1 MENQT
6 RVIIVDDQKIFR
18 KGILLLLID
27 MPDIKVVA
35 EAANG
40 QELIELLKTNKV
52 DLVLMDIK
60 MPVMDG
66 FEATKIAMEQYP
78 ELKILVVSM
87 YGEEEYLINMLESGV
102 KGFVLKTVEEDELQR
117 AIRTIMQGKNYFSQE
132 LLGTIAKS
140 FINKT
145 VDKKEELDIVTK
157 LTPREIEVIKLIS
170 QGFTIREI
178 AKKLDISSRTV
189 DGHKTNIFAKTGTES
204 SVQLVTFAIK
214 HNLVKL

>member
-1 MENQT
+1 MDKKVN
-6 RVIIVDDQKIFR
+6 VVIVDDQKIFR

-35 EAANG
+35 EASNG
-40 QELIELLKTNKV
+40 QEFLDLLGNHEI

-66 FEATKIAMEQYP
+66 IEATKIALEQYP
-78 ELKILVVSM
+78 NLKVLVVSM
-87 YGEEEYLINMLESGV
+87 YGEEEYLVSMLEAGV
-102 KGFVLKTVEEDELQR
+102 KGFVLKTVEEEELQR
-117 AIRTIMQGKNYFSQE
+117 AIKNIVEGKNYFSQE

-140 FINKT
+140 FVNKT
-145 VDKKEELDIVTK
+145 TEKKEEEDIVSK
-157 LTPREIEVIKLIS
+157 LTTREIEVIQMITE
-170 QGFTIREI
+170 GFTIRDI

-189 DGHKTNIFAKTGTES
+189 DGHKTNIFAKTGTQS

>member
-1 MENQT
+1 MEKKIN
-6 RVIIVDDQKIFR
+6 VIIVDDQKIFR

-27 MPDIKVVA
+27 MPEIKVVA
-35 EAANG
+35 EASNG
-40 QELIELLKTNKV
+40 QEFLDLMKNHEV

-66 FEATKIAMEQYP
+66 IEATKIALQQNP
-78 ELKILVVSM
+78 NLKVLVVSM
-87 YGEEEYLINMLESGV
+87 YWEEEYLVSMLETGV

-117 AIRTIMQGKNYFSQE
+117 AIRTIVDGKNYFSQE

-140 FINKT
+140 FVNKT
-145 VDKKEELDIVTK
+145 TDKKEEENIVSK
-157 LTPREIEVIKLIS
+157 LTDREIEVIQLIA
-170 QGFTIREI
+170 QGLTIREI
-178 AKKLDISSRTV
+178 AKLLDISSRTV
-189 DGHKTNIFAKTGTES
+189 DGHKTNIFSKTGTQS

>member
-1 MENQT
+1 MEKKVN
-6 RVIIVDDQKIFR
+6 VVIVDDQKIFR

-27 MPDIKVVA
+27 MPDLKVVG

-40 QELIELLKTNKV
+40 QEFLEILKTQDV

-66 FEATKIAMEQYP
+66 IEATKIALEQYP
-78 ELKILVVSM
+78 NMKILVVSM
-87 YGEEEYLINMLESGV
+87 YGEEEYLVSMLEAGV

-117 AIRTIMQGKNYFSQE
+117 AIKTIIEGKNYFSQE
-132 LLGTIAKS
+132 LLGTIARS
-140 FINKT
+140 FVNKT
-145 VDKKEELDIVTK
+145 SEKREEEELVSK
-157 LTPREIEVIKLIS
+157 LTSREIEVIQLIA
-170 QGFTIREI
+170 QGCTIRDI
-178 AKKLDISSRTV
+178 AKKLDISTRTV
-189 DGHKTNIFAKTGTES
+189 DGHKTNIFAKTNTQS

>member
-1 MENQT
+1 MEKKIN
-6 RVIIVDDQKIFR
+6 VIIVDDQKIFR

-27 MPDIKVVA
+27 MPEIKVVA
-35 EAANG
+35 EASNG
-40 QELIELLKTNKV
+40 QEFLDLMKIHEV

-66 FEATKIAMEQYP
+66 IEATKIALQQYP
-78 ELKILVVSM
+78 NLKVLVVSM
-87 YGEEEYLINMLESGV
+87 YGEEEYLVSMLETGV

-117 AIRTIMQGKNYFSQE
+117 AIRTIVEGKNYFSQE

-140 FINKT
+140 FVNKT
-145 VDKKEELDIVTK
+145 SDKKEEENVVSK
-157 LTPREIEVIKLIS
+157 LTDREIEVIQLIA
-170 QGFTIREI
+170 QGLTIREI
-178 AKKLDISSRTV
+178 AKILDISSRTV
-189 DGHKTNIFAKTGTES
+189 DGHKTNIFAKTGTQS

>member
-1 MENQT
+1 MDNK
-6 RVIIVDDQKIFR
+6 VNVVIVDDQKIFR

-27 MPDIKVVA
+27 MPEIKVIA

-40 QELIELLKTNKV
+40 QEFLDILKTNDI

-66 FEATKIAMEQYP
+66 IEATKIALAQNP
-78 ELKILVVSM
+78 NLKVLVVSM
-87 YGEEEYLINMLESGV
+87 YGEEEYLVSMLEAGV
-102 KGFVLKTVEEDELQR
+102 KGFVLKTMEEEELQR
-117 AIRTIMQGKNYFSQE
+117 AIRTIVDGKNYFSQE

-140 FINKT
+140 FVNKT
-145 VDKKEELDIVTK
+145 TDRKEETDLVSK
-157 LTPREIEVIKLIS
+157 LTSREIEVIQMIA
-170 QGFTIREI
+170 QGLTIRDI

-189 DGHKTNIFAKTGTES
+189 DGHKTNIFAKTGTQS

>member
-1 MENQT
+1 MENQI

-27 MPDIKVVA
+27 MPDVKVVA

-40 QELIELLKTNKV
+40 QEFLELLKTNPV

-66 FEATKIAMEQYP
+66 IEATKLAIQQNP
-78 ELKILVVSM
+78 ELKVLVVSM
-87 YGEEEYLINMLESGV
+87 YGEEEYLINMLEAGV
-102 KGFVLKTVEEDELQR
+102 KGFVLKTVEEEELQR

-140 FINKT
+140 FVNKT
-145 VDKKEELDIVTK
+145 VDKKEEEDVISK

>member
-1 MENQT
+1 MENKI
-6 RVIIVDDQKIFR
+6 RIIIVDDQKIFR

-27 MPDIKVVA
+27 MPDVKVIA
-35 EAANG
+35 EASNG
-40 QELIELLKTNKV
+40 QEFLELLKNHEA

-66 FEATKIAMEQYP
+66 IEATKAALQQYP
-78 ELKILVVSM
+78 DLKILVVSM
-87 YGEEEYLINMLESGV
+87 YGEEEYLVSMLEAGV
-102 KGFVLKTVEEDELQR
+102 KGFVLKTVEEEELQR
-117 AIRTIMQGKNYFSQE
+117 AIRTIMEGKNYFSQE

-145 VDKKEELDIVTK
+145 AEKTEEDILIST
-157 LTPREIEVIKLIS
+157 LTPREIEVIKLIA

-178 AKKLDISSRTV
+178 AKRLDISSRTV
-189 DGHKTNIFAKTGTES
+189 DGHKSNIFEKTKTES

-214 HNLVKL
+214 HNLVQL